1 MHVPVLHVDLVCTAT
16 VPAAVRSTAA
26 LPAYTAGTV
35 QASADAGA
43 ERWQRRRAAAAAAI
57 SHAATG
63 CDAAGVAVSQHLP
76 GYEQPA
82 AAQPGSPLP
91 KEYPAKGMPYIA

>member
-26 LPAYTAGTV
+26 LPASTRRGTV
-35 QASADAGA
+35 QASSADAGA
-43 ERWQRRRAAAAAAI
+43 ERWQRRRAAAAAI
-57 SHAATG
+57 SQPLHGCSWRGCHAA
-63 CDAAGVAVSQHLP
+63 P
-76 GYEQPA
+76 GYEQP